1 MSRTNVEITL
11 RDRKLF
17 KYLFTNKIASNEQIR
32 VDVFNNSSK
41 QVVHRRLDKLIN
53 AKFLDAKYLRTK
65 GNRLIYFLTNK
76 AMTNYIGIKKDII
89 KAHKKS
95 YCPYHDLTLV
105 DIKRKLFDS
114 DIVTNYY
121 SENTLSTGIYD
132 NDELIKSI
140 RELNPDAI
148 LKVNIRGEEYYFTLE
163 YERSQKVIKRYESLI
178 KNYYQSPHVQ
188 AVLFICEN
196 EQIKRQVMKAEK
208 RVVSQNEFKF
218 FYTTLEELNSL
229 NFINQNQEVLNM

>member
-1 MSRTNVEITL
+1 MSKTNVEITS

-17 KYLFTNKIASNEQIR
+17 KYLFTNKIATNEQIR

-41 QVVHRRLDKLIN
+41 QVVHRRLNKLIS
-53 AKFLDAKYLRTK
+53 AKYLDAKYLRTK
-65 GNRLIYFLTNK
+65 GNRLTYFLTNK
-76 AMTNYIGIKKDII
+76 AMTNFIGFKKDII

-105 DIKRKLFDS
+105 DIKRKFLNS
-114 DIVTNYY
+114 NIVTNYY
-121 SENTLSTGIYD
+121 SENTLSTGIFD
-132 NDELIKSI
+132 NNEMIKSI

-148 LKVNIRGEEYYFTLE
+148 LKVNIQGEEYYFTLE
-163 YERSQKVIKRYESLI
+163 YERSQKVIRRYETLI
-178 KNYYQSPHVQ
+178 KNYYQNPNVQ

-196 EQIKRQVMKAEK
+196 EQIKKQVMKAEK
-208 RVVSQNEFKF
+208 RIVSQNEFKF

-229 NFINQNQEVLNM
+229 IFINQNQEVLNM